1 MLEVLFLS
9 LIHKNFGRHGIFNGN
24 YMPIQP
30 CNITKVRFYL
40 FNLVMTLC
48 ISIQE
53 ILVFGEGPLRGEK
66 STGIYIDI
74 NKRIS

>member
-1 MLEVLFLS
+1 
-9 LIHKNFGRHGIFNGN
+9 
-24 YMPIQP
+24 MPIQP

-53 ILVFGEGPLRGEK
+53 ILEFGEDPLRGEK
-66 STGIYIDI
+66 STGIYIAI
-74 NKRIS
+74 TKRIN